1 MHLQQMIQQTIIITG
16 FPTVFI
22 LMNALSIFC
31 HASLL
36 LHEYSHRF
44 NVIIS
49 THMFVVLAAI
59 KESQLQHGLR
69 HGDYQRYRTYCSRRL
84 RRIRKCVSQV
94 QGVRQRYVPK
104 HMTPE
109 QVKDV
114 R

>member
-1 MHLQQMIQQTIIITG
+1 
-16 FPTVFI
+16 
-22 LMNALSIFC
+22 
-31 HASLL
+31 
-36 LHEYSHRF
+36 
-44 NVIIS
+44 
-49 THMFVVLAAI
+49 MFVVLAAI